1 MKKQLFS
8 IIAIAMVVFL
18 AGCAKEP
25 VVELDAAKAAVA
37 KAAAEGADRYAPAT
51 YNAAQ
56 DTLNAAVAE
65 IEAQKEKFSLFRKY
79 DVALNLLTSA
89 TTISEQ
95 AVAEAGQMKLQ
106 VKEEVVTMLGE
117 VKAMIEQTTALI
129 ATAPVGKEGK
139 AALEA
144 MTAENSAMEAAVNDI
159 AAQVEGTNDP
169 LTLKERLM
177 QISDKATALNTEL
190 NNVIE
195 KYKSA
200 RKGKR

>member
-1 MKKQLFS
+1 MKKQLLS

-18 AGCAKEP
+18 ASCAKEP
-25 VVELDAAKAAVA
+25 VVELDAAKAAVE

-51 YNAAQ
+51 YTAAQ
-56 DTLNAAVAE
+56 DTFKAAVAE
-65 IEAQKEKFSLFRKY
+65 IEVQKEKFSLFRKY
-79 DVALNLLTSA
+79 DTALNLLTSA
-89 TTISEQ
+89 TTLSEQ

-106 VKEEVVTMLGE
+106 VKEEVITMLGE
-117 VKAMIEQTTALI
+117 VKAMVEQTTALI
-129 ATAPVGKEGK
+129 STAPVGKEGK

-159 AAQVEGTNDP
+159 AAQVEGSNDP

-190 NNVIE
+190 TAVIE
-195 KYKSA
+195 KYKGA
-200 RKGKR
+200 RRR